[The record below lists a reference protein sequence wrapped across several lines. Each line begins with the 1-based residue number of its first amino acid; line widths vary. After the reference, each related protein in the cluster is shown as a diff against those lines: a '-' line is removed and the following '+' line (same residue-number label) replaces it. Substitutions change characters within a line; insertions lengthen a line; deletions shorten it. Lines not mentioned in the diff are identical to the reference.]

1 VDRFGYFVLW
11 DHTHWRERAEQAR
24 AMAERMDDPE
34 SLRIILGIAESYD
47 RLADRAER
55 AENRTRPNPALS
67 ATVCIAA

>member
-1 VDRFGYFVLW
+1 MDRLSYSVLW

-34 SLRIILGIAESYD
+34 SLRIILGIAESHD

-55 AENRTRPNPALS
+55 AENRSRPNPAPS